1 MAQIKCT
8 ECGQLMPE
16 GVNSCPNCGCPVE
29 NAPAEQE
36 ATAQPAQETPEVEQQ
51 RTDTVFAFPT
61 TDTGTKYENTIKTYT
76 DVIWWLNVVG
86 VVLLVIGTFA
96 NFVDYSNND
105 NLGYFLVSVFGGAL
119 YLLIL
124 YVMLAFI
131 RVFRNISINLREI
144 NLKTKG

>member
-16 GVNSCPNCGCPVE
+16 GVNRCPNCGCPVE
-29 NAPAEQE
+29 NAPAEQK

-51 RTDTVFAFPT
+51 RTDTVYVFPT
-61 TDTGTKYENTIKTYT
+61 TDTGTKYEDTIKTYT
-76 DVIWWLNVVG
+76 DVIWWLNVV
-86 VVLLVIGTFA
+86 VVAFLVICTFA
-96 NFVDYSNND
+96 Y
-105 NLGYFLVSVFGGAL
+105 NLMYFPVSVFVGAL

>member
-16 GVNSCPNCGCPVE
+16 GVNRCPNCGCPVE
-29 NAPAEQE
+29 NAPAEQK

-51 RTDTVFAFPT
+51 RTDTVYVFPT
-61 TDTGTKYENTIKTYT
+61 TDTGTKYEDTIKTYT
-76 DVIWWLNVVG
+76 DVIWWLNVV
-86 VVLLVIGTFA
+86 VVAFLVICTFA
-96 NFVDYSNND
+96 YNLMYFPVFV
-105 NLGYFLVSVFGGAL
+105 FVGAL

>member
-1 MAQIKCT
+1 M
-8 ECGQLMPE
+8 GQLMPE
-16 GVNSCPNCGCPVE
+16 GVNRCPNCGCPVE
-29 NAPAEQE
+29 NAPAEQK

-51 RTDTVFAFPT
+51 RTDTVYVFPT
-61 TDTGTKYENTIKTYT
+61 TDTGTKYEDTIKTYT
-76 DVIWWLNVVG
+76 DVIWWLNVV
-86 VVLLVIGTFA
+86 VVAFLVICTFA
-96 NFVDYSNND
+96 YNLMYFPVFV
-105 NLGYFLVSVFGGAL
+105 FVGAL